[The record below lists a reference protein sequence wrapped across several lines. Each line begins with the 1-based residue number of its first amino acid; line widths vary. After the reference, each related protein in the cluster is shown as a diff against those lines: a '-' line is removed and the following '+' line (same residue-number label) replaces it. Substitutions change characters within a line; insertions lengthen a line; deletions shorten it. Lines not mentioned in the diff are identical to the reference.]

1 MGAAATSDQP
11 SDQELVAAANAGDAS
26 AIETLY
32 LRYRDWVVGRA
43 ARICGRHDALD
54 VLQETFIYVI
64 GKFPGFELTCQFK
77 TFLYPVVKN
86 VALAKLR
93 AQGRTVPLDDA
104 VPELAAPVALA
115 AAEAEKSNLAEQV
128 RALPT
133 GQQEVIVLR
142 YADGLSQAE
151 IAQALSIPIGTVK
164 SRLHHA
170 LSRLRRKLGQE

>member
-1 MGAAATSDQP
+1 MGAAGPSDQP

-54 VLQETFIYVI
+54 VLQETFVYVI

-104 VPELAAPVALA
+104 VPELAAPAALA

-170 LSRLRRKLGQE
+170 LSRLRRELGQE